1 MDRLRN
7 TAGPVVLFF
16 FKTTRRSMDPAQD
29 LNGNSG
35 KYFSLLRRYL
45 SGKQMHNIGT
55 KTSLYEAFN
64 GRSCWLF
71 VSFKSQHTPEAR
83 QGWSC
88 YDSLAAGG

>member
-1 MDRLRN
+1 
-7 TAGPVVLFF
+7 
-16 FKTTRRSMDPAQD
+16 MDPAQD

-45 SGKQMHNIGT
+45 SGKQMHNIGTGT

-88 YDSLAAGG
+88 CDSLAAGG